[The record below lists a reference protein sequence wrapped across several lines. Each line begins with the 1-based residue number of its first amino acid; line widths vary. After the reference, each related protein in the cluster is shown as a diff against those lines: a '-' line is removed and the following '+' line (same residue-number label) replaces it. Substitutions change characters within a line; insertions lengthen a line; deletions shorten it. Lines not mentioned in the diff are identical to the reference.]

1 MIARILLVAAFGAF
15 AYFLETTGFPF
26 EALTKTVLYVASFV
40 FVLMLAISRY
50 FKEHAGRFPSSSDS
64 DTQGQQSLFSSDPV
78 FGLGATMYAGVY
90 LIVLRYSDTGGPYRF
105 IEWLLQ
111 FTPTALFWLFA
122 PIYLFWHFRNQ
133 LRAKRDAQ

>member
-1 MIARILLVAAFGAF
+1 MIARVLWVAAFGAL

-26 EALTKTVLYVASFV
+26 EALTKTVLYVASFLL
-40 FVLMLAISRY
+40 VLLLAVSRY
-50 FKEHAGRFPSSSDS
+50 HKEHAGRFPSPRGS
-64 DTQGQQSLFSSDPV
+64 DTQEQRSLFRSDPV

-111 FTPTALFWLFA
+111 FTPTELFWLVA

-133 LRAKRDAQ
+133 LHSKRDAR